1 MQKYG
6 KSLKERS
13 TCVLRDAK
21 ILVSHANVQSSV
33 STQQIYT
40 IVLELRARASVLD
53 IDTRF
58 TYFQAPVRVEDALG
72 RVFPFSSEC
81 SIEALDTEI
90 KARFKE
96 GPGKTEVIAGDFQI
110 FNAKNTNQIITAS
123 GSNTLLPGM
132 SIYMAIVLEKEF
144 ADGDKCPM
152 PHCASSKFS
161 EAVGGGK
168 TW

>member
-1 MQKYG
+1 MVSRLRKDQ
-6 KSLKERS
+6 RP
-13 TCVLRDAK
+13 TCVPRDAK

-40 IVLELRARASVLD
+40 IVLELRASALS

-90 KARFKE
+90 KVRFKE
-96 GPGKTEVIAGDFQI
+96 GPGKTEVMAGDFEI

-132 SIYMAIVLEKEF
+132 SINMAIVLEKEF
-144 ADGDKCPM
+144 AGGDKCPI
-152 PHCASSKFS
+152 PHCASNIFL